1 MSDSHLAEEWRADI
15 PSLIND
21 AVGPVPDTAPRLP
34 SAEAATRVG
43 SRAAKISIWLKR
55 PEVVDKIHA
64 STGFKLLDIIA
75 TVRAVIEIIITLLK

>member
-1 MSDSHLAEEWRADI
+1 
-15 PSLIND
+15 
-21 AVGPVPDTAPRLP
+21 
-34 SAEAATRVG
+34 VG